1 MMQQNLSHSSR
12 SKYLNN
18 LEDFLETARDS
29 LRNFT
34 ETLGW
39 SEIKDVTDVPSN
51 SGMTRS
57 PEKSNEFNDEPLL
70 PALPVKGVSAVTI
83 DADVQRNVLAA
94 YRRPDAP
101 DLRQPP
107 LAAGEL
113 IANFSR
119 QERLALYE
127 YTLQNA
133 AGMAPPPELSM
144 MENAYK
150 KEAQP
155 KELSGLELAKAMRD
169 FKRRRQAYRTKVSTK
184 NKSHT
189 EVAREIIHNMMVF
202 IGATDLETDAPH
214 QTSEPRD
221 EIGKEEQHPS
231 DQKEHSS
238 QSKKESASSSRG
250 EEDSSPF
257 RRSHD
262 CGDGRDRRDRRKEQE
277 GDSRYD
283 RRVNRHDS
291 IESRKRNRGEGRE
304 QETAYRRTNSRER
317 CDYEAREY
325 RKNNKWEGNFDEVRD
340 DKQVDRRR
348 EREGEYRREK
358 EGVYR
363 GRSREERSWE
373 ERGREKVKEQD
384 KRCINEFEKDYY
396 KERKERERHKYYSE
410 YYHTEEKERK
420 YETEREQYSDKLEGK
435 YGERNEKEFK
445 KRIKVEKDTEDGE
458 LSSSESERR
467 GSSDEGESTW
477 TDRKKKRKM
486 KKKKSKRKHKKKKS
500 KSSHRHSSKSD
511 SENLSSEEED
521 QRYEK
526 VEGYVK
532 EEKK

>member
-1 MMQQNLSHSSR
+1 MMQQNISHSSR
-12 SKYLNN
+12 SEYLNN
-18 LEDFLETARDS
+18 LEDFLETARDN

-39 SEIKDVTDVPSN
+39 SEDVTDVQSN
-51 SGMTRS
+51 GGMTRS

-133 AGMAPPPELSM
+133 AGVAPPPELSM
-144 MENAYK
+144 MENVFK
-150 KEAQP
+150 KEEQP

-202 IGATDLETDAPH
+202 IGAAELESDAPH
-214 QTSEPRD
+214 QTSESRD
-221 EIGKEEQHPS
+221 EIGREEQHPS
-231 DQKEHSS
+231 DQKEHGT
-238 QSKKESASSSRG
+238 QSKKENASSTRG

-262 CGDGRDRRDRRKEQE
+262 RGDGRDRRDRRREQE
-277 GDSRYD
+277 SDSRCD
-283 RRVNRHDS
+283 RRVNRHDTS
-291 IESRKRNRGEGRE
+291 ESRKRSREGRE
-304 QETAYRRTNSRER
+304 QETAYRKTDSRER
-317 CDYEAREY
+317 CDYEVREY
-325 RKNNKWEGNFDEVRD
+325 RKNSSKWEGSFDEARD

-348 EREGEYRREK
+348 EREGDYKREK

-373 ERGREKVKEQD
+373 ERGREKVKERD
-384 KRCINEFEKDYY
+384 KRYINEFEKKYY

-420 YETEREQYSDKLEGK
+420 YETEREQYSNKLEGK

-445 KRIKVEKDTEDGE
+445 KRIKVEKNTEEGE
-458 LSSSESERR
+458 LSSSESEKR

-477 TDRKKKRKM
+477 TDHKKKRKM

-511 SENLSSEEED
+511 SEDLSSEEED
-521 QRYEK
+521 QRYYEK
-526 VEGYVK
+526 VDGYMK
-532 EEKK
+532 EEKI